1 MNEAVWEWRGGPPE
15 QWARGARWKR
25 LTDGTAALTWHGL
38 LLEGW
43 QPIDDVTPR
52 SPLPDDCRP

>member
-1 MNEAVWEWRGGPPE
+1 MSSCQRQCSGS
-15 QWARGARWKR
+15 
-25 LTDGTAALTWHGL
+25 TAFNWHGL

-43 QPIDDVTPR
+43 LPIDDMTPR